1 MIMKMTMTIKMIIK
15 NDNDNDNVK
24 NKQYN
29 LGYQDSLLL
38 LLLFYEETFK
48 HLKHK

>member
-1 MIMKMTMTIKMIIK
+1 MKMTMTIKMTIK
-15 NDNDNDNVK
+15 NENENDNVK
-24 NKQYN
+24 NKQYSN

>member
-15 NDNDNDNVK
+15 NDNDNVK